1 MATIE
6 VRVPDIGDFEAVEII
21 EVLVAEGDRVETETA
36 LITLESDKA
45 TMDVPSPEAGVVASL
60 KVKLGD
66 KVAEGDLVLIL
77 ETAETAAEPEKTD
90 EETAPAPAAAMSE
103 VQAAEPAV
111 RSPSAATAVSSKTD
125 IDVHVPDIGD
135 FDSVEIIE
143 VLVAEGDVVDTEAP
157 LLTLE
162 SDKATMDVPA
172 PVAGTVKSLK
182 VKVGDKVAEG
192 DLILVLESGSAEAE
206 DASPPPVQT
215 AQPPRAETAPA
226 AAEPAPPVAESA
238 RLDETA
244 FAKVHASPSVRRY
257 AREHG
262 VDLGRVKASGPKERI
277 TREDVTAFIKATMST
292 PVQTGGGGLP
302 QMPAVN
308 FSKFGDT
315 ETIPLPRIRKLSAA
329 NLHRNW
335 VVVPH
340 VTQFD
345 EADIT
350 ELEDFRKESK
360 ADAEK
365 EGIKLTMLAFLLKVS
380 ANTLLEFPELNSSLA
395 PDGENLIL
403 KKYVNV
409 GVAIDTQNGLVVPV
423 IRDVDKKGL
432 FQIAKELGEVSTKA
446 REGKLSPVDMQGGCF
461 SISSLGGIGGT
472 MFTPIVNAPEVAIL
486 GVSKSQMK
494 PVWNGKEFEP
504 RLMLPLSLSYDHRVI
519 DGAQAARITGYLAEL
534 LSDIRRALL

>member
-1 MATIE
+1 MASIE
-6 VRVPDIGDFEAVEII
+6 VKVPDIGDFDAVEII
-21 EVLVAEGDRVETETA
+21 EVLVAEGDRVETEA
-36 LITLESDKA
+36 SLITLESDKA
-45 TMDVPSPEAGVVASL
+45 TMDVPAPEAGVVKSL
-60 KVKLGD
+60 RVKAGD
-66 KVAEGDLVLIL
+66 KVSEGDLIL
-77 ETAETAAEPEKTD
+77 ELELEAADAGAPADEQAEPEASPETTTP
-90 EETAPAPAAAMSE
+90 EEAPAAPPAPAAASSSE
-103 VQAAEPAV
+103 IEV
-111 RSPSAATAVSSKTD
+111 D
-125 IDVHVPDIGD
+125 VPDIGD
-135 FDSVEIIE
+135 FESVEIIE
-143 VLVAEGDVVDTEAP
+143 VLVAEGDMVDAEAS
-157 LLTLE
+157 LITLE

-172 PVAGTVKSLK
+172 PVAGKVKSLK
-182 VKVGDKVAEG
+182 VKAGDKVSEG

-206 DASPPPVQT
+206 DAGPPPAPSPAPVS
-215 AQPPRAETAPA
+215 AEPA
-226 AAEPAPPVAESA
+226 AKAEPAPPPAQSA

-244 FAKVHASPSVRRY
+244 FSKVHASPSVRRY

-262 VDLGRVKASGPKERI
+262 VDLGRVKGSGPKDRI
-277 TREDVTAFIKATMST
+277 LKEDVRLYIKGVMSA
-292 PVQTGGGGLP
+292 PVQTAGGTGLP
-302 QMPAVN
+302 QMPAVD

-315 ETIPLPRIRKLSAA
+315 ETMPLPRIRKLSAA

-335 VVVPH
+335 VIVPH

-360 ADAEK
+360 GDAEK

-409 GVAIDTQNGLVVPV
+409 GVAVDTQNGLVVPV

-432 FQIAKELGEVSTKA
+432 FQIARELGEVSTRA
-446 REGKLSPVDMQGGCF
+446 REGKLSAADMQGGCF

-486 GVSKSQMK
+486 GVSKSQVK

>member
-1 MATIE
+1 MAMIE
-6 VRVPDIGDFEAVEII
+6 VRVPDIGESEAVEVI
-21 EVLVAEGDRVETETA
+21 EVLVAVGDQVEAEA
-36 LITLESDKA
+36 DLITLESDKA
-45 TMDVPSPEAGVVASL
+45 TMDVPAPEAGVVKEIKIS
-60 KVKLGD
+60 VGD
-66 KVAEGDLVLIL
+66 KVDENDLIL
-77 ETAETAAEPEKTD
+77 LLETTATEAPAAEAPAEESPPPEQ
-90 EETAPAPAAAMSE
+90 APEPEVTAPAAAPD
-103 VQAAEPAV
+103 APKAPAT
-111 RSPSAATAVSSKTD
+111 STEFE
-125 IDVHVPDIGD
+125 VHVPDIGD
-135 FDSVEIIE
+135 FDGVEVIE
-143 VLVAEGDVVDTEAP
+143 VLVSEGDVVDAESA
-157 LLTLE
+157 LITLE

-172 PVAGTVKSLK
+172 PVAGTVKAVK
-182 VKVGDKVAEG
+182 TKVGEKVSEG
-192 DLILVLESGSAEAE
+192 DIVLLLETGSAESE
-206 DASPPPVQT
+206 DATPPPAPT
-215 AQPPRAETAPA
+215 PAPA
-226 AAEPAPPVAESA
+226 ITEAPATASEPAPLPQESA

-244 FAKVHASPSVRRY
+244 FAKVHASPSIRRY

-262 VDLGRVKASGPKERI
+262 VDLGRVKASGPKGRI
-277 TREDVTAFIKATMST
+277 LKEDVTAFIKASMSA
-292 PVQTGGGGLP
+292 PVQTGGSGLP
-302 QMPAVN
+302 QMPAVD
-308 FSKFGDT
+308 FSKFGET
-315 ETIPLPRIRKLSAA
+315 ETKALPRIRKLSAA

-335 VVVPH
+335 VIVPH

-350 ELEDFRKESK
+350 ELENFRKESK
-360 ADAEK
+360 SQAEK

-409 GVAIDTQNGLVVPV
+409 GVAVDTQNGLVVPV

-432 FQIAKELGEVSTKA
+432 FQIAKELGEVSIKA
-446 REGKLSPVDMQGGCF
+446 REGKLSPKDMQGGCF

-486 GVSKSQMK
+486 GVSKSSMK
-494 PVWNGKEFEP
+494 PVWNGSEFEP